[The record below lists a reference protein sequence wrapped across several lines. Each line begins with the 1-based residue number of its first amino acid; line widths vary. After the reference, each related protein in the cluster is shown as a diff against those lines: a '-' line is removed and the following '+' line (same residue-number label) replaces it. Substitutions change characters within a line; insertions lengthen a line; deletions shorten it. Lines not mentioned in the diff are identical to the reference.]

1 MQATMPVIRLAWA
14 RYGCAARRVWYARAV
29 SAQCTNDSGW
39 VCRYCSNGISPG
51 GRCGPQTA
59 AQQRFMNDE
68 RSLSAA
74 ESGGAVM
81 TARDAACDFAAPA
94 KAAAVRRE
102 AEPLTHR
109 EKRLVV
115 ISMML
120 PVFLGSV
127 DQSILAS
134 ALPTIGRDLG
144 EVHNL
149 PWLITA
155 FLIAST
161 AMTPLYGKV
170 ADIHGRRAAML
181 IGLMIYMAG
190 SLISAASPNMLM
202 LICGRIV
209 QGCGAGGLTVT
220 ANMIL
225 GDIAAPKERG
235 KYYAY
240 FSIAFTTAG
249 GTGPALGGWISDHL
263 HWQVIFL
270 WSFPLCI
277 VAVVL
282 ALTVLRRLPRRER
295 PHRLDFV
302 GAILVMAASSSF
314 MLALN
319 LGGARYP
326 WFSSPIV
333 ALLGCGLLL
342 GGGFVVRL
350 LTAAEPLIPIAIL
363 SDPASRLSIAAHS
376 FGWGSIVSLNVFL
389 PMYLQS
395 ALGWSATSSGLS
407 LMVLMLTL
415 NASAGVSSQLLGRVR
430 HYKILPLCCL
440 VIGVGAVVALALSA
454 GTMTSV
460 KLEII
465 LFLIGIGFG
474 PTAPL
479 TQVALQNT
487 VPIHDLGAGLAT
499 MNFVRTLIATILI
512 AIFGAIVLA
521 DAPVGAAPDTLSRH
535 FLGGASAAS
544 FAAVFLAIAG
554 TLAVAFLS
562 VILLEEK
569 PLQEAP
575 SGSRR

>member
-1 MQATMPVIRLAWA
+1 
-14 RYGCAARRVWYARAV
+14 
-29 SAQCTNDSGW
+29 
-39 VCRYCSNGISPG
+39 
-51 GRCGPQTA
+51 
-59 AQQRFMNDE
+59 MNDE
-68 RSLSAA
+68 RSLSAT

-81 TARDAACDFAAPA
+81 AAHDAACDFAAPA
-94 KAAAVRRE
+94 TAAIVRRE

-181 IGLMIYMAG
+181 IGLMIYMTG

-319 LGGARYP
+319 LGGAR
-326 WFSSPIV
+326 
-333 ALLGCGLLL
+333 
-342 GGGFVVRL
+342 
-350 LTAAEPLIPIAIL
+350 
-363 SDPASRLSIAAHS
+363 
-376 FGWGSIVSLNVFL
+376 
-389 PMYLQS
+389 
-395 ALGWSATSSGLS
+395 
-407 LMVLMLTL
+407 
-415 NASAGVSSQLLGRVR
+415 
-430 HYKILPLCCL
+430 
-440 VIGVGAVVALALSA
+440 
-454 GTMTSV
+454 
-460 KLEII
+460 
-465 LFLIGIGFG
+465 
-474 PTAPL
+474 
-479 TQVALQNT
+479 
-487 VPIHDLGAGLAT
+487 
-499 MNFVRTLIATILI
+499 
-512 AIFGAIVLA
+512 
-521 DAPVGAAPDTLSRH
+521 
-535 FLGGASAAS
+535 
-544 FAAVFLAIAG
+544 
-554 TLAVAFLS
+554 
-562 VILLEEK
+562 
-569 PLQEAP
+569 
-575 SGSRR
+575 